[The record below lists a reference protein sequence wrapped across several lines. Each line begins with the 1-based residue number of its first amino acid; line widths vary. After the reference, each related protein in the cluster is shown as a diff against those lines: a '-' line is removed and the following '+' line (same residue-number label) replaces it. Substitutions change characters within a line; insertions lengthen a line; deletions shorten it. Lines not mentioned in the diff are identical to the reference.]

1 MSLEKSLGET
11 TNRFNARQEMQKK
24 ASEEKKLS
32 SVRKSIDRS
41 NKKEEKL
48 KSQSTTLKDSYGLA
62 GEELAN
68 FKAAKKIIDGLYK
81 ESKVA
86 LDKEDGIKTKQ
97 ELIESSK
104 YGKEEEIKD
113 YKGSRQRLKKAVGKV
128 GKIKKSLEKQ
138 GIEKTARKFVFEEVS
153 KKSNE
158 IRKEV
163 KDLKLQTPE
172 GQEERKQEFRT
183 EIKEHLKGIRWDESI
198 SKNYFVREEYLNEAK
213 NYGKEGDQIIKQAI
227 NEDFQEK
234 NEEITLSRKI
244 DQELGLLKSF
254 EDGYINLDSKVEEL
268 KNLKKNL
275 PNILAE
281 EIEKNSGLKKACWR
295 YFESPNADYILKHS
309 FFSNYLLEDI
319 DEWFSR
325 TEDLCQEGKE
335 MVSSDYSHLK
345 DKVINAID
353 LNKDTER
360 MLNLFTDLK
369 KNITKEL
376 SNYIKSEKGKTEKSI
391 ELESIFLKPK
401 ADYLFKPQ
409 EEVKEILRKKDL
421 NEAKRELEE
430 KIEGISIKVSSKI
443 DLDWLEVEKGL
454 FEKKNKTRAI
464 ENKKRNIEER
474 KEKAEKSLGNLD
486 EVEKNLNEYL
496 GEVIKI
502 DDVEESFRSP
512 ELKDSINQT
521 DKQIK
526 EIKNKIDDNSKQIGE
541 KDRQSRKVS
550 KGRWQVGMDNLK
562 SEKKKLDEG
571 LERLQKDREEQVD
584 RWSQLNDLSK
594 ILRDFDLSQEF
605 NGKELTIGST
615 LKILRDKLTVIQ
627 SKEGL
632 FSEEQAIYQNW
643 QGLEA
648 QIKEAEDKYSESKKE
663 FPNF

>member
-1 MSLEKSLGET
+1 MELKEIFDTKS
-11 TNRFNARQEMQKK
+11 QELSAKK
-24 ASEEKKLS
+24 EAEVRKQEEKKLLVIHKKIDNLGGKKNKLVTS
-32 SVRKSIDRS
+32 YDNLQELSDLQPNEVNDFRKTQEIVD
-41 NKKEEKL
+41 KVLKEHKDVAEKEGLKTTKDVVSAHPNIEQSKDYKQAHKKL
-48 KSQSTTLKDSYGLA
+48 KTT
-62 GEELAN
+62 
-68 FKAAKKIIDGLYK
+68 AKKILKERGNLKKQDVKEVRGKDYGLKVK
-81 ESKVA
+81 EKIRGF
-86 LDKEDGIKTKQ
+86 DKEI
-97 ELIESSK
+97 
-104 YGKEEEIKD
+104 
-113 YKGSRQRLKKAVGKV
+113 
-128 GKIKKSLEKQ
+128 
-138 GIEKTARKFVFEEVS
+138 
-153 KKSNE
+153 
-158 IRKEV
+158 

-172 GQEERKQEFRT
+172 GQEERKQEFKNK
-183 EIKEHLKGIRWDESI
+183 IKGYLKERRWDDSLI
-198 SKNYFVREEYLNEAK
+198 GNTDFVEEKYLNEAK
-213 NYGKEGDQIIKQAI
+213 NYGEEGEQIIKQTI
-227 NEDFQEK
+227 SEHFQEE
-234 NEEITLSRKI
+234 NFEIASLRKI
-244 DQELGLLKSF
+244 DQELGLLESF
-254 EDGYINLDSKVEEL
+254 ENGYRNLDSKVEEL